1 MTYINQEQDFSQIW
15 DLHKNTANNIN
26 FCYRPNSKK
35 KKKWLNFPIIFLKK
49 TIFTAN
55 IYFFEKASS
64 VTHNTTELLTPC
76 WVPKKKEQM
85 PRKFPDG
92 RTETLIWPFW
102 PLPAIQKLYFTL
114 TWRLNSILPWLLPWK
129 QIAAFTQLHNS

>member
-35 KKKWLNFPIIFLKK
+35 KIMTKFPNHFFKKN
-49 TIFTAN
+49 
-55 IYFFEKASS
+55 YFYGKYTFFRKSQLCHTQHYRAPNTMLSS
-64 VTHNTTELLTPC
+64 K
-76 WVPKKKEQM
+76 KKKEQM

-92 RTETLIWPFW
+92 RTETLIWLFW
-102 PLPAIQKLYFTL
+102 PLPVIQKLYFTL